1 MYNVTKSGLGKDS
14 LKKQDKR
21 MDFNVTECKKFI
33 NTVLDSLLKL
43 NFKQITVVKFLYS
56 TKGKL
61 SRGY

>member
-1 MYNVTKSGLGKDS
+1 MW
-14 LKKQDKR
+14 
-21 MDFNVTECKKFI
+21 MDFNVTEYKMFI

-43 NFKQITVVKFLYS
+43 NFKKITVVKFLYS